1 MKFLS
6 LPIPARFAEISL
18 ADAPQMEVTAV
29 IPTTRGSHWFKSSQ
43 HSYYFLN
50 FRSGRG
56 WRVELSHRDILRPG
70 WKQLLRAM
78 SGGSLWRALW
88 GRHHYGFS
96 LIEQLLLL
104 TIPHTVTELDDGRFS
119 ISLWSWFGSLVVD
132 CREKSVTWNWLED
145 DSQVLGSAQWLDK
158 QSGELWGMSYTLAE
172 SFARIAD
179 PSRSVASRIFARQ
192 PDGAVSEVWQGQ
204 SADFLHEILLSPNR
218 QYCLTC
224 ELGMYLDAEKNL
236 LPSKVLILDLVN
248 GRQWSLDRFSVAA
261 HAAFDPDESDVV
273 YFSNHNFQFEHS
285 SIPQLMKRGTYA
297 VRFRGPAT
305 VFRYR
310 LTPEGP
316 VEIGQFTQPDFFRL
330 TNMHV
335 FRHRGQKM
343 LVAMGFPDEVF
354 LIDAASM
361 QFIRKIR
368 VQPRH
373 AGNPPMVG
381 TIVPTPD
388 GEKLLAHTTE
398 ALHVIDIASGE
409 AEFILNHSHYHTCS
423 NHMIATTNT
432 AWGNA

>member
-6 LPIPARFAEISL
+6 LPIPARFTEISL
-18 ADAPQMEVTAV
+18 ADAPQMDVTAV

-56 WRVELSHRDILRPG
+56 WRVDLSHRDILRPG
-70 WKQLLRAM
+70 WKRLLRAM

-158 QSGELWGMSYTLAE
+158 QSGELWGMSYTLAD

-192 PDGAVSEVWQGQ
+192 SDGAVREVWQGQ

-248 GRQWSLDRFSVAA
+248 GRQWSLERFSVAA

-285 SIPQLMKRGTYA
+285 SIPQLMKCGTYA

-305 VFRYR
+305 VFKYR

-398 ALHVIDIASGE
+398 VLHVIDIASGE